1 MRDRRLQL
9 RSQAGQSGADFMG
22 MLLLVALVIAAIVAT
37 NLHQHIATRTAELI
51 CQIAGD
57 QCDGPGSGGDRAD
70 GKPSPAMCVTNSSSR
85 GLAGAVKVFF
95 VEIGGGV
102 EAIKEVRADGTI
114 KITIKGNAEAGLEFG
129 SPGAEFE
136 GGGVD
141 ADTPGGEVSVAA
153 TGEYG
158 RAWIFKNDEDADEFV
173 DKVKRKVTAIID
185 PTPNMPFTDDDAD
198 IELPEHDE
206 TTFAG
211 GVEVDA
217 KGSLGGGA
225 FDGGLSGAAGIGAIY
240 NQDEDS
246 PFYGDKT
253 YFFDISGGGEVSA
266 SSGPTESLV
275 SLGLGAD
282 ASVRLAITYDREG
295 RPRKAMVIGQLDVTG
310 SGSFA
315 LEDTSRDLDDLLSGL
330 KKIKAGGTSSAGG
343 RAIFTADLDLH
354 DPANLAAFN
363 AFKDGRDPVT
373 GEPVSR
379 WSAGADLFDRFND
392 DATLNARFYAV
403 TNNDVS
409 AGFDAGIFGIEGDYT
424 SEDATLVDAFYRP
437 PNGLGGFQEWKECE
451 AQ

>member
-1 MRDRRLQL
+1 MRPPRLRL
-9 RSQAGQSGADFMG
+9 RCETGQSGADFMG
-22 MLLLVALVIAAIVAT
+22 MLLLVALVIAATVAT
-37 NLHQHIATRTAELI
+37 NLHQQIATRTAELI

-57 QCDGPGSGGDRAD
+57 QCEGSGGESAD
-70 GKPSPAMCVTNSSSR
+70 GKPPATMCVTNSSSR

-102 EAIKEVRADGTI
+102 EAIKEVRADGTV
-114 KITIKGNAEAGLEFG
+114 KITIKGNAKAGLEFG
-129 SPGAEFE
+129 SPGGEFE

-158 RAWIFKNDEDADEFV
+158 RAWVFKNDDEADEFV

-198 IELPEHDE
+198 IELPDHDE

-217 KGSLGGGA
+217 KGSLGGGS
-225 FDGGLSGAAGIGAIY
+225 FDGGLSGAVGVGAIY

-253 YFFDISGGGEVSA
+253 YFFDISGGGEVSGA
-266 SSGPTESLV
+266 GPLN
-275 SLGLGAD
+275 LGLGAD
-282 ASVRLAITYDREG
+282 ASVRLAVTYDRDG
-295 RPRKAMVIGQLDVTG
+295 RPRKALVIGQLDVTG
-310 SGSFA
+310 TGALA
-315 LEDTSRDLDDLLSGL
+315 LEDKSKDLDDLVKGL
-330 KKIKAGGTSSAGG
+330 KRVSAGGSSSVGG

-379 WSAGADLFDRFND
+379 YTAGADLFDRFND

-403 TNNDVS
+403 TNDDVS
-409 AGFDAGIFGIEGDYT
+409 AGFDAGIFGVEGEYT

>member
-1 MRDRRLQL
+1 MLDRRRLQL
-9 RSQAGQSGADFMG
+9 RSETGQTGADFMG

-37 NLHQHIATRTAELI
+37 NLHTQIATRTAELI

-57 QCDGPGSGGDRAD
+57 QCEGSGGESVD
-70 GKPSPAMCVTNSSSR
+70 GKPPATMCVTNSSSR

-102 EAIKEVRADGTI
+102 EAIKEVRADGSV
-114 KITIKGNAEAGLEFG
+114 KITIKGNAKAGLEFG
-129 SPGAEFE
+129 SPGGEFE

-153 TGEYG
+153 KGEYG
-158 RAWIFKNDEDADEFV
+158 RSWVFKNDEEADEFV

-198 IELPEHDE
+198 IELPDHDE

-225 FDGGLSGAAGIGAIY
+225 FDGGLSGAVGVGAIY
-240 NQDEDS
+240 NEDEDS

-275 SLGLGAD
+275 SLGLGGD
-282 ASVRLAITYDREG
+282 ASVRLAVTYDREG
-295 RPRKAMVIGQLDVTG
+295 RPRKALVIGQLDVTG
-310 SGSFA
+310 SGSLA
-315 LEDTSRDLDDLLSGL
+315 LEDASKDLDDLLQGL
-330 KKIKAGGTSSAGG
+330 KKVKAGGSSSVGG

-354 DPANLAAFN
+354 DPENLAAFN

-373 GEPVSR
+373 GDPVSR
-379 WSAGADLFDRFND
+379 WDAGADLFDRFND

-403 TNNDVS
+403 TSDDVS
-409 AGFDAGIFGIEGDYT
+409 AGFDAGIFGVEGEYT

-437 PNGLGGFQEWKECE
+437 PNGIGGFQEWKECE